1 MTSEPG
7 ARKTRMAAFWTAA
20 DALTAHTGACDVC
33 RLSLASAFDLAP
45 PCVEGAALFERWTAA
60 REAVAV
66 HPPGR
71 D

>member
-1 MTSEPG
+1 MTATSAERK
-7 ARKTRMAAFWTAA
+7 ARLVAFWAAA

-33 RLSLASAFDLAP
+33 RLSLASAFDAAP

-60 REAVAV
+60 REAVAI

>member
-1 MTSEPG
+1 MTTRPTE
-7 ARKTRMAAFWTAA
+7 RKTRMAAFWAAA

-33 RLSLASAFDLAP
+33 RLSLASAFDAAP

-66 HPPGR
+66 SPPGC